1 MSYEEKAFEIIKNS
15 IKSAIF
21 IDEKALEFY
30 SEEKLNDTIIEHT
43 LSLEL
48 HKAFKKEGVSL
59 AVHRFEEENL
69 KNEKLK
75 KYLFKDRDLVLLDW
89 ELDHDVNVGLSYSLK
104 LLSEIVNSNHIN
116 FCCIYSSSAKF
127 YQIFNHLLSYF
138 SGISKEEREKITSIF
153 EGIEELVEIG
163 NSFKYDDLNAYN
175 DVVTKFEE
183 IGLDV
188 NLIDE
193 HFQKEDINDS
203 IRNLLLTF
211 SDYAK
216 SDNLEHVPNIISYEK
231 DSLVINNTIIFI
243 LEKRVNTDINT
254 DELLNRIR
262 DVFISTENN
271 FVQLLGLEM
280 QTVFNNEGSFIDEN
294 LLNVSKET
302 IFAHRNH
309 LKEVNKT
316 DIPFKALIKNVL
328 IEHSTLKL
336 RTANLSILEESF
348 LDNESDKQFNKP
360 SKNDIASLNTFYNSV
375 QVNNLKTR
383 DSQNVNF
390 GDVFYDGT
398 KYYYLCITA
407 LCDCL
412 RPEKIKQNYY
422 FVKGEPIDIELAN
435 TLGDTAFISYLSDK
449 ICVSWV
455 TLESTKVKKPDNTG
469 LSNEQKQLNNLK
481 AENEALKQ
489 FKFKPVYIEPH
500 NFNAKSSTI
509 NDNKI
514 QVRRVESTK
523 EILED
528 NGTINFIDFHYVS
541 TLRPN
546 YTQRITNHAFTHPV
560 RVGVDF
566 VKNN

>member
-1 MSYEEKAFEIIKNS
+1 MSYEEKAFEIIKKS

-30 SEEKLNDTIIEHT
+30 SDEKFHDTIIEHT
-43 LSLEL
+43 LSLGL

-59 AVHRFEEENL
+59 AVHKFEEENL

-75 KYLFKDRDLVLLDW
+75 RYLFKDRDLVLLDW
-89 ELDHDVNVGLSYSLK
+89 ELDTDVSIGLSYSLK
-104 LLSEIVNSNHIN
+104 LLSEIVNANHIN

-127 YQIFNHLLSYF
+127 NQIFNHLLSYF
-138 SGISKEEREKITSIF
+138 SGISKEDRERTKSVF
-153 EGIEELVEIG
+153 EGINELVEIG
-163 NSFKYDDLNAYN
+163 NSFKYDDLKSYD
-175 DVVTKFEE
+175 DVLKKFEE
-183 IGLDV
+183 IGLDISMI
-188 NLIDE
+188 ND
-193 HFQKEDINDS
+193 HFQNENLNDS
-203 IRNLLLTF
+203 IRELLLIF
-211 SDYAK
+211 SGYAK
-216 SDNLEHVPNIISYEK
+216 SDFIEHKPNIISYEK

-243 LEKRVNTDINT
+243 LEKRIETDINT
-254 DELLNRIR
+254 DEILNRIR

-280 QTVFNNEGSFIDEN
+280 QTVFNNEGSFIDKN

-309 LKEVNKT
+309 LKELNKS
-316 DIPFKALIKNVL
+316 DFPFKALMKNVL

-336 RTANLSILEESF
+336 RTTNLSILEESF
-348 LDNESDKQFNKP
+348 LDIESNKQSNKP
-360 SKNDIASLNTFYNSV
+360 TKNDIASLNTFYNSV

-383 DSQNVNF
+383 DSQNINF
-390 GDVFYDGT
+390 GDVFYDGK
-398 KYYYLCITA
+398 KYYFLCITA

-435 TLGDTAFISYLSDK
+435 TLGDSAFISYLSDQ

-455 TLESTKVKKPDNTG
+455 TLESTKVKKLDNTG
-469 LSNEQKQLNNLK
+469 LTNEQKQINNLK

-500 NFNAKSSTI
+500 NFNAKNSTI
-509 NDNKI
+509 KDNKI

-528 NGTINFIDFHYVS
+528 NGTISFIDFHYVS

-546 YTQRITNHAFTHPV
+546 YTQRIANHAFTHPV

-566 VKNN
+566 VKI

>member
-1 MSYEEKAFEIIKNS
+1 MNYEEKAFEIIKNS

-30 SEEKLNDTIIEHT
+30 SEENLNENIIEHT
-43 LSLEL
+43 LSVKL
-48 HKAFKKEGVSL
+48 HKAFKQEGISL
-59 AVHRFEEENL
+59 AVHKFEKENL
-69 KNEKLK
+69 TNEKLK
-75 KYLFKDRDLVLLDW
+75 RYLFKDRDLVLLDW
-89 ELDHDVNVGLSYSLK
+89 ELDADNDIGIKYSLK
-104 LLSEIVNSNHIN
+104 LLSEIVNANHIN

-127 YQIFNHLLSYF
+127 HQIFNHLLSYF
-138 SGISKEEREKITSIF
+138 SGISKEEREKIKSVF
-153 EGIEELVEIG
+153 DGIEELVKIG
-163 NSFKYDDLNAYN
+163 ESFKYDDLNEYN
-175 DVVTKFEE
+175 NVLNEFNE
-183 IGLDV
+183 IGLEIE
-188 NLIDE
+188 LINQ
-193 HFQKEDINDS
+193 HFQKENINDS
-203 IRNLLLTF
+203 IRKLLLTF
-211 SDYAK
+211 SRFEK
-216 SDNLEHVPNIISYEK
+216 SDSLEYEPNIISYEK
-231 DSLVINNTIIFI
+231 NSLVINNTIIFI
-243 LEKRVNTDINT
+243 LEKKVNDDINT
-254 DELLNRIR
+254 DELLKRIR
-262 DVFISTENN
+262 DVFITTENN

-309 LKEVNKT
+309 LKEVNKS
-316 DIPFKALIKNVL
+316 DLPFKALIKNVL

-348 LDNESDKQFNKP
+348 LDNESKKQSNKP
-360 SKNDIASLNTFYNSV
+360 SKNDVASLNTFYNSV
-375 QVNNLKTR
+375 QINNLKTR
-383 DSQNVNF
+383 DFQNVNF
-390 GDVFYDGT
+390 GDIFYDGT

-469 LSNEQKQLNNLK
+469 LSNELKQINNLK

-489 FKFKPVYIEPH
+489 FKFKPAYIEPH
-500 NFNAKSSTI
+500 NFNAKNSTI
-509 NDNKI
+509 IDNKI

-528 NGTINFIDFHYVS
+528 NGTINFIEFHYVS

-546 YTQRITNHAFTHPV
+546 YTQRIANHAFTHPV

-566 VKNN
+566 VKI